1 MEGHGMKD
9 LKKFLGVCAFLFVL
23 ICAANSLYAAEQ
35 EKYLRELKQKREK
48 AE

>member
-1 MEGHGMKD
+1 MKD

-23 ICAANSLYAAEQ
+23 ICAANSLYALYKAEQ